1 MNKLQEL
8 ILARNK
14 LESEICAEY
23 SKLSICD
30 EINNIAS
37 NNEQSITEDNN
48 IIIQESLPLK
58 YTIIDAIETISD
70 EQMKI
75 QDKTIGALINAP
87 INTPVNTI
95 INAHVNERI
104 SAPVSA
110 PKESHDLPWREQS
123 RRAPKRF
130 ADQVIQRVAP
140 PSSGEK
146 IVQITE
152 NVSLP
157 AICVNS
163 FSEVKDDG
171 HLYYVDSANH
181 FAMYILKHLF
191 HGNIGTIYTNEKMPS
206 KIKNCQFHYKEYNK
220 EKTRCNYYHDPQQ
233 VAGSNDVRNFVA
245 NSWLYNRAQT
255 NEYTRQR
262 VFGSLPNLEE
272 DLKNITPD
280 DTTRQ
285 RDALFHDL
293 LCLLVL
299 L

>member
-1 MNKLQEL
+1 MDKLQEL

-14 LESEICAEY
+14 LEAEICAEY
-23 SKLSICD
+23 SKLSVC
-30 EINNIAS
+30 EETTNITPTDDP
-37 NNEQSITEDNN
+37 NCELSIAND
-48 IIIQESLPLK
+48 IIIEESLPIK
-58 YTIIDAIETISD
+58 YTIIDAIEPISD
-70 EQMKI
+70 EQIKI
-75 QDKTIGALINAP
+75 QDKTN
-87 INTPVNTI
+87 NTPISAT
-95 INAHVNERI
+95 I
-104 SAPVSA
+104 SAPVNASVGGCIDA
-110 PKESHDLPWREQS
+110 PKKSHDLPWREQS

-130 ADQVIQRVAP
+130 ADQVIQRHVP
-140 PSSGEK
+140 PSNGEK

-152 NVSLP
+152 NISLP
-157 AICVNS
+157 AICVRA

-171 HLYYVDSANH
+171 RLYYVESANH

-280 DTTRQ
+280 DIARQ